1 MTTTISSRSRRRA
14 PLHQPH
20 LPAQAGFS
28 LVELMIAIVLLLVG
42 VVAVAQLVPTAIQ
55 SNLRSRYDSSGLI
68 LAERQLEL
76 ISRQPIDAGLPAPG
90 GQYFFCVSPTDLGI
104 PLSLLSP
111 CPDGITLGT
120 VFVYRVGL
128 RPAVSTTL
136 ITTVG
141 ANLLPNST
149 SIDWTQAGTAGA
161 LVGYRNTFVL
171 NEGTGGGVFYETR
184 WTVVTYFTNFNG
196 TVRPVG
202 KRIIVSVRGGPP
214 GTVQRPATVATL
226 ISWRL

>member
-1 MTTTISSRSRRRA
+1 MRRTAILPTTISSRSRR
-14 PLHQPH
+14 
-20 LPAQAGFS
+20 QAGFS

-42 VVAVAQLVPTAIQ
+42 VMAVAQLVPTAIQ
-55 SNLRSRYDSSGLI
+55 TNMRSRYDSSGLV
-68 LAERQLEL
+68 LAERQMEL
-76 ISRQPIDAGLPAPG
+76 ITRQPIDVGLPAAG
-90 GQYFFCVSPTDLGI
+90 AHYNFASTL
-104 PLSLLSP
+104 
-111 CPDGITLGT
+111 PDGTAT
-120 VFVYRVGL
+120 AYRVGL
-128 RPAVSTTL
+128 RPAAAATL

-184 WTVVTYFTNFNG
+184 WTVVTYFTSFNG

-214 GTVQRPATVATL
+214 GTVQRPATVATM
-226 ISWRL
+226 ISFRT